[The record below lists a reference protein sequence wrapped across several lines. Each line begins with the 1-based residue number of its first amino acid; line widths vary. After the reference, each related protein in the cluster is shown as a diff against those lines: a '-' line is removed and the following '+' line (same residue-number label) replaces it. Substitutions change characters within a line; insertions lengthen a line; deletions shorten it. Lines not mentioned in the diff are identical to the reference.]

1 MARFLLF
8 VGLAAG
14 LFILFRWLSNQPS
27 RVYWQLLA
35 AVLAVG
41 LLVLVLAGRA
51 PWLAALLAMLLPFVR
66 GWLSGRGA
74 ANSKAAPA
82 GGQTSRVQS
91 RYLRMTL
98 NHDSGEIGGEI
109 LSGQFAGK
117 ALGQLDLDD
126 LLQLLRECQDDEESV
141 ALLQAYLDREHADWQ
156 QHAGAQGHRQ
166 SSAVPGEMSRDEAL
180 QVLGLSADASE
191 ADIVEAHRRLMQKL
205 HPDRGGSAYLAATIN
220 LAKQT
225 LLGK

>member
-14 LFILFRWLSNQPS
+14 LYILFRWLSRQPP
-27 RVYWQLLA
+27 RVYWQLS
-35 AVLAVG
+35 AVILAVG
-41 LLVLVLAGRA
+41 LVALVLAGRA
-51 PWLAALLAMLLPFVR
+51 PWLVALFAMLLPFLR
-66 GWLSGRGA
+66 GWLSGTGA
-74 ANSKAAPA
+74 AKSKAGPV

-109 LSGQFAGK
+109 LAGK
-117 ALGQLDLDD
+117 YAGKSLGQLDLDD
-126 LLQLLRECQDDEESV
+126 LLQLLRECRDDDESV
-141 ALLQAYLDREHADWQ
+141 ALLQSYLDREHVDWQ
-156 QHAGAQGHRQ
+156 QHADAQAQQQ
-166 SSAVPGEMSRDEAL
+166 STAVPGKMSRDEAL

>member
-14 LFILFRWLSNQPS
+14 LFILFRWLSRQPA
-27 RVYWQLLA
+27 RAYWQLII
-35 AVLAVG
+35 VMLAVG
-41 LLVLVLAGRA
+41 LLGLVLAGRA

-66 GWLSGRGA
+66 GWLSGPGP
-74 ANSKAAPA
+74 ANSNTGPV
-82 GGQTSRVQS
+82 GGKTSRVQS
-91 RYLRMTL
+91 KYLRMTL
-98 NHDSGEIGGEI
+98 NHDTGEIGGEV
-109 LSGQFAGK
+109 LAGQFAGK
-117 ALGQLDLDD
+117 SLGQLDLDD
-126 LLQLLRECQDDEESV
+126 LLQLMRECQHDDESV
-141 ALLQAYLDREHADWQ
+141 ALLQAYLDREHVDWQ
-156 QHAGAQGHRQ
+156 QHAGAQGQQQ
-166 SSAVPGEMSRDEAL
+166 STAVPGQMSRDEAL
-180 QVLGLSADASE
+180 QVLGLSTGASE

>member
-14 LFILFRWLSNQPS
+14 LFILFRWLSRQPA
-27 RVYWQLLA
+27 RAYWQLII
-35 AVLAVG
+35 VMLAVG
-41 LLVLVLAGRA
+41 LLGLVLAGRA

-66 GWLSGRGA
+66 GWLSGPGP
-74 ANSKAAPA
+74 ANSNTGPV

-98 NHDSGEIGGEI
+98 NHDTGEIGGEV
-109 LSGQFAGK
+109 LAGQFAGK
-117 ALGQLDLDD
+117 SLGQLDLDD
-126 LLQLLRECQDDEESV
+126 LLQLMRECQHDDESV
-141 ALLQAYLDREHADWQ
+141 ALLQAYLDREHVDWQ
-156 QHAGAQGHRQ
+156 QHAGAQGQQQ
-166 SSAVPGEMSRDEAL
+166 STAVPGQMSRDEAL
-180 QVLGLSADASE
+180 QVLGLSTGASE

>member
-1 MARFLLF
+1 MARLLLF
-8 VGLAAG
+8 LGLAAG
-14 LFILFRWLSNQPS
+14 LFALFGWLSRQPS
-27 RVYWQLLA
+27 RVYGQLITVLLA
-35 AVLAVG
+35 AG

-51 PWLAALLAMLLPFVR
+51 HWLVAVIAMLLPFVR

-74 ANSKAAPA
+74 ASSHAGPV

-91 RYLRMTL
+91 KYLRMTL

-109 LSGQFAGK
+109 LAGRFAGK
-117 ALGQLDLDD
+117 SLDQLDLDD
-126 LLQLLRECQDDEESV
+126 LLLLLRECQDDAESV

-156 QHAGAQGHRQ
+156 QQAGAEGQQQ
-166 SSAVPGEMSRDEAL
+166 STVVPGEMSRDEAL

-225 LLGK
+225 LLGR

>member
-74 ANSKAAPA
+74 ANSKARPA

-109 LSGQFAGK
+109 LQGQFAGK

-126 LLQLLRECQDDEESV
+126 LLQLLRECQDDDESV

-156 QHAGAQGHRQ
+156 QHAGAQGQQQ

-191 ADIVEAHRRLMQKL
+191 ADIVEAHRRLMRKL
-205 HPDRGGSAYLAATIN
+205 HPDRGGSAYLAAAIN

>member
-1 MARFLLF
+1 MARFLLI

-14 LFILFRWLSNQPS
+14 LFILFRWLSRQPP
-27 RVYWQLLA
+27 RVYWQLIT
-35 AVLAVG
+35 VMFAVG

-51 PWLAALLAMLLPFVR
+51 PWLAALFALLLPFVR
-66 GWLSGRGA
+66 GWLSGTGA
-74 ANSKAAPA
+74 AKSKAGPV
-82 GGQTSRVQS
+82 GGQTSRVQGK
-91 RYLRMTL
+91 YLRMTL

-109 LSGQFAGK
+109 LVGQFAGK
-117 ALGQLDLDD
+117 SLGQLDLDD
-126 LLQLLRECQDDEESV
+126 LLQLLRECQDDDESV
-141 ALLQAYLDREHADWQ
+141 ALLQAYLDREHVDWQ
-156 QHAGAQGHRQ
+156 QHAGAQGQRQ
-166 SSAVPGEMSRDEAL
+166 STAVPGQMSRDEAL

-225 LLGK
+225 LLGR

>member
-14 LFILFRWLSNQPS
+14 LFILFRWLSRQPS
-27 RVYWQLLA
+27 RVYWQLI
-35 AVLAVG
+35 AVILAVG
-41 LLVLVLAGRA
+41 LLILVLAGRA

-66 GWLSGRGA
+66 GWLSGTGA
-74 ANSKAAPA
+74 ASSKAGPV

-91 RYLRMTL
+91 KYLRMTL

-109 LSGQFAGK
+109 LAGQFAGK
-117 ALGQLDLDD
+117 SLGQLDLDD
-126 LLQLLRECQDDEESV
+126 LLQLMRECQHDEESV
-141 ALLQAYLDREHADWQ
+141 ALLQAYLDREHVDWQ
-156 QHAGAQGHRQ
+156 QHAGAQGQQQ
-166 SSAVPGEMSRDEAL
+166 STAVPGQMSRDEAL

-225 LLGK
+225 LLDR

>member
-14 LFILFRWLSNQPS
+14 LFILFRWLSRQPA
-27 RVYWQLLA
+27 RAYWQLII
-35 AVLAVG
+35 VMLAVG
-41 LLVLVLAGRA
+41 LLGLVLAGRA

-66 GWLSGRGA
+66 GWLSGPGP
-74 ANSKAAPA
+74 ANSNTGPV

-91 RYLRMTL
+91 KYLRMTL
-98 NHDSGEIGGEI
+98 NHDTGEIGGEV
-109 LSGQFAGK
+109 LAGQFAGK
-117 ALGQLDLDD
+117 SLGQLDLDD
-126 LLQLLRECQDDEESV
+126 LLQLMRECQHDDESV
-141 ALLQAYLDREHADWQ
+141 ALLQAYLDREHVDWQ
-156 QHAGAQGHRQ
+156 QHAGAQGQQQ
-166 SSAVPGEMSRDEAL
+166 STAVPGQMSRDEAL
-180 QVLGLSADASE
+180 QVLGLSTGASE